1 MIYAQRPDATAC
13 ASIDI
18 WNSRRFNCWV
28 NKGAKGIA
36 LIDEDAPR
44 PRLKYVFD
52 ISDIHKARRI
62 GRTPYL
68 WKMEPE
74 HQETVIEYLEH
85 IYGGTQQDKGF
96 EERLLEIA
104 QRITLDC
111 YEEVCED
118 LQYLT
123 EGSYLEGLDEY
134 SGKVHLRETMQSSI
148 SYTLLARC
156 GMDMENY
163 EELLNFD
170 YIHEFNTVP
179 DLSQLGSN
187 ITELC
192 KPVLM
197 EIGKAIRAYDRE
209 ISKKRVANRNNLD
222 YNALKRESEKQ
233 NTVEDANEN
242 PENSRN
248 EERSQDY
255 GTDISE
261 ERRLLHPEYQNGRS
275 ASGSTDQ
282 IRDDAED
289 ISAGT
294 QEGALLGTSS
304 DRQAD
309 EPSVGDSE
317 SGRAEDGGNHE
328 ADGSGRGSDR
338 GTEIQRPDEMDSAH
352 EQHPSFRRGD
362 RTDRTDLQLEE
373 AEEILA
379 QPDQEMKESDSEELP
394 DFFMPGEETPIN
406 DAGGASVYEQLSLFP
421 SAEEQVGN
429 IAINHAND
437 LVPFSMGKPI
447 TDEMVDY
454 VLLTGGGQRDSRPR
468 IFAKYQKWLDSE
480 KIAEFLK
487 REYGRGGKGFTFE
500 GEPLSVWYDED
511 GMKFARADL
520 SVKGW

>member
-1 MIYAQRPDATAC
+1 MANKYELISKLAEETAKEVVKNGESWKRYLDTAARIYKYPFQEQLLIYAQRPDATAC

-44 PRLKYVFD
+44 QRLKYVFD

-74 HQETVIEYLEH
+74 HQETVIDHLEH
-85 IYGGTQQDKGF
+85 IYGGTRQDKSF

-111 YEEVCED
+111 YEEVWED

-179 DLSQLGSN
+179 ALSQLGSN

-192 KPVLM
+192 KPVLV
-197 EIGKAIRAYDRE
+197 EIGKAIRVYDRE
-209 ISKKRVANRNNLD
+209 ITKKRVANRNNLD
-222 YNALKRESEKQ
+222 YNALKRESEKE
-233 NTVEDANEN
+233 NTVEDANEST
-242 PENSRN
+242 ENSRN

-261 ERRLLHPEYQNGRS
+261 ELKSKDQMKWIQLM
-275 ASGSTDQ
+275 GS
-282 IRDDAED
+282 IRH
-289 ISAGT
+289 S
-294 QEGALLGTSS
+294 
-304 DRQAD
+304 
-309 EPSVGDSE
+309 
-317 SGRAEDGGNHE
+317 
-328 ADGSGRGSDR
+328 
-338 GTEIQRPDEMDSAH
+338 
-352 EQHPSFRRGD
+352 
-362 RTDRTDLQLEE
+362 
-373 AEEILA
+373 AEEIVLT
-379 QPDQEMKESDSEELP
+379 EL
-394 DFFMPGEETPIN
+394 IYN
-406 DAGGASVYEQLSLFP
+406 
-421 SAEEQVGN
+421 
-429 IAINHAND
+429 
-437 LVPFSMGKPI
+437 
-447 TDEMVDY
+447 
-454 VLLTGGGQRDSRPR
+454 
-468 IFAKYQKWLDSE
+468 
-480 KIAEFLK
+480 
-487 REYGRGGKGFTFE
+487 
-500 GEPLSVWYDED
+500 
-511 GMKFARADL
+511 
-520 SVKGW
+520 